1 MAVMVGI
8 EYLCAH
14 KAGRA
19 GRMEYKQINSKVMKR
34 DLISKIADRAVEMYG
49 CRKID
54 IVMDLCYCID
64 GGCNLDLEAL
74 LKADDMNFGH
84 DICGIHTHLN
94 HETKQL
100 EHCFL
105 PRFAL

>member
-1 MAVMVGI
+1 MAEMVGI

-14 KAGRA
+14 KAGRV

-34 DLISKIADRAVEMYG
+34 DLISKIADRAVEMYD

-74 LKADDMNFGH
+74 LKADDVNFGH

>member
-1 MAVMVGI
+1 
-8 EYLCAH
+8 
-14 KAGRA
+14 
-19 GRMEYKQINSKVMKR
+19 MKR
-34 DLISKIADRAVEMYG
+34 DLISKIADRAVAMYG

-74 LKADDMNFGH
+74 LKADDGNFGH
-84 DICGIHTHLN
+84 DICGIHTYLN

-105 PRFAL
+105 PRFARI